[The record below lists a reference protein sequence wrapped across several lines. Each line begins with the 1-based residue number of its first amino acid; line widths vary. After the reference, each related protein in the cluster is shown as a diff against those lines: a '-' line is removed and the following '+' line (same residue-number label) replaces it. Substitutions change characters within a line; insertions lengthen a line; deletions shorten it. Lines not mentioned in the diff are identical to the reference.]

1 VIDFIQKQSDLSEK
15 LVRLMLDD
23 QKERMEVFSTWAEM
37 NAQLIQKLEERDKL
51 ITELRAK
58 LQAYEAAEV
67 L

>member
-51 ITELRAK
+51 IAELRAK
-58 LQAYEAAEV
+58 LQAYETAEA

>member
-15 LVRLMLDD
+15 LVKLMLDD

-37 NAQLIQKLEERDKL
+37 NTQLMQKLEERDKL
-51 ITELRAK
+51 IAELRAK
-58 LQAYEAAEV
+58 LQAYETAEA

>member
-1 VIDFIQKQSDLSEK
+1 MIDFIQKQSDLSEK

>member
-15 LVRLMLDD
+15 LVKLMLDD
-23 QKERMEVFSTWAEM
+23 QKERIEVFSTWAEM

-51 ITELRAK
+51 IAELRAK
-58 LQAYEAAEV
+58 LQAYETAEA